1 MNARVLDGAAALLAF
16 ANGARMPSTADDVFA
31 DTCSPALRAAAD
43 FKYGLDFFNVML
55 DRVRRR
61 RAE

>member
-1 MNARVLDGAAALLAF
+1 MNARVLDWTAALLAF
-16 ANGARMPSTADDVFA
+16 ANGARMPSTADEVFA

-43 FKYGLDFFNVML
+43 FKYGLDLFSVIP

-61 RAE
+61 CPE